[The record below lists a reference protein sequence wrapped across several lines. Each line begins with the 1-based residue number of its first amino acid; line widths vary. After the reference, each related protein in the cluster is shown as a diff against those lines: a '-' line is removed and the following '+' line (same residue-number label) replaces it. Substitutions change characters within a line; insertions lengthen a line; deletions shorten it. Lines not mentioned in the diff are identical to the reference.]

1 MVLSRKL
8 LSIAGGQL
16 MLILVP
22 WKPVVF
28 VFGCLVALILFGYY
42 GSALIEGKNPFI
54 PYRSVESHVAPGQ
67 PTAHSAA
74 ERNHKAIPAKSD

>member
-1 MVLSRKL
+1 
-8 LSIAGGQL
+8 

-54 PYRSVESHVAPGQ
+54 PYRSVESRATPGQ
-67 PTAHSAA
+67 PAAHSAA
-74 ERNHKAIPAKSD
+74 EYKHKANPAKSD